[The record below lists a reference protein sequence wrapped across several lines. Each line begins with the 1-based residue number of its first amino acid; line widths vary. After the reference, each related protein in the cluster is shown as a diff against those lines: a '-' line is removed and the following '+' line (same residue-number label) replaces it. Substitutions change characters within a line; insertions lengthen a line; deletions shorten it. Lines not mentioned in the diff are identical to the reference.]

1 MDRYR
6 LRGAWVDW
14 ISSHGYTQTAT
25 LVFNDYDITKFDA
38 RRSLQALHARLDRL
52 ALGKLWWRKP
62 ITERLDSIS
71 FIENPVSN
79 LHYHMLW
86 RAPRLEE
93 ELVEAL
99 PGIWRK
105 LVPSGN
111 AKNRAIVPDD
121 HIFWY
126 DTKQLADDCFIF
138 SSDLHSFT
146 QTPA

>member
-6 LRGAWVDW
+6 IRRELVRW
-14 ISSHGYTQTAT
+14 ISKRGYTQSAT
-25 LVFNDYDITKFDA
+25 LAFNDYHITQFGA
-38 RRSLQALHARLDRL
+38 RRSLKALHARLDRL
-52 ALGKLWWRKP
+52 AFGKLWQKKP
-62 ITERLDSIS
+62 REERLDSIS
-71 FIENPVSN
+71 FVENPATN

-93 ELVEAL
+93 ELVESL
-99 PGIWRK
+99 PGIWKK

-111 AKNRAIVPDD
+111 AKNRAIEPDD